1 VTNALEVRDLSGGYG
16 RLAVFRDVSFTLEPG
31 QTAGLLGLNGAGKT
45 TLLKSIVGA
54 LPTSGGRIFLH
65 GRELTGISFFK
76 RTRLGLALVP
86 EGRHVFGSLT
96 VQDNLELAK
105 SVETYRRAS
114 ESFETRL
121 AEIFQLF
128 PRLQERQGQLGT
140 SLSGGEQQMLAVA
153 RALLLSPDVLM
164 LDEPTQGL
172 APIVIQSL
180 GETLAK
186 LKGRYTMLV
195 VEQNRHFL
203 ERLTDCVWTMQGGR
217 LIQAS

>member
-1 VTNALEVRDLSGGYG
+1 MSHALEVRNLSGGYG
-16 RLAVFRDVSFTLEPG
+16 RLTVFRDLSFTLAPG
-31 QTAGLLGLNGAGKT
+31 QTVGLLGLNGAGKT

-54 LPTSGGRIFLH
+54 LPTHEGRIFLH
-65 GRELTGISFFK
+65 DQELTGVSFFK

-86 EGRHVFGSLT
+86 EGRHILGSLT
-96 VQDNLELAK
+96 VQDNLELAR
-105 SVETYRRAS
+105 SVETHRKA
-114 ESFETRL
+114 EDSFDARL
-121 AEIFQLF
+121 TEIFQLF
-128 PRLQERQGQLGT
+128 PRLKERQKQLGT

-153 RALLLSPDVLM
+153 RALLLRPDVLM

-203 ERLTDCVWTMQGGR
+203 EGLTDCVWTMQGGR
-217 LIQAS
+217 LIKH